1 MGNCCQP
8 SENNELLLSYEGE
21 NPKQIKK
28 DQNNGL
34 FDSFPMNTN
43 NSISKAQSSAASVTG
58 GVNELTK
65 MEDELFD
72 LINCLRDNPQQ
83 FINLIEK
90 YKHLISMDSE
100 KGTYYI
106 IINNSR
112 IDLNQGQEYFIECQ
126 NFLKTAK
133 PQKKLIKDDTLKI
146 PRPTQ
151 VLSDEENDNYVINYI
166 NKYIIGNEK
175 SDIKYSNINY
185 IIDQNVSDVLFV
197 IILNL
202 IGVGVNNEIKTNFML
217 SEEYDSVGITID
229 KIDVENDIYCYYCV
243 FGKANEN

>member
-8 SENNELLLSYEGE
+8 SENNALFLNTEKEIQRPTKEDGTMNFFNICRSPTELTIRPSA
-21 NPKQIKK
+21 
-28 DQNNGL
+28 
-34 FDSFPMNTN
+34 T
-43 NSISKAQSSAASVTG
+43 SSTAG
-58 GVNELTK
+58 GANELAQ

-72 LINCLRDNPQQ
+72 LINCLRDYPQQ

-90 YKHLISMDSE
+90 YKYLISVDPIR
-100 KGTYYI
+100 GTYFI

-133 PQKKLIKDDTLKI
+133 PQKKLVRDDALKV
-146 PRPTQ
+146 PRPSRR
-151 VLSDEENDNYVINYI
+151 LSDEENDEYVNTYINNYI
-166 NKYIIGNEK
+166 AGKVISGYTFT
-175 SDIKYSNINY
+175 NINY

-197 IILNL
+197 LVLNL
-202 IGVGVNNEIKTNFML
+202 IGVGGYEQIRKNFMM

-229 KIDVENDIYCYYCV
+229 KIDPENNIYCYYCV
-243 FGKANEN
+243 FAKAVPE

>member
-8 SENNELLLSYEGE
+8 SENNIQLITSDNDIHKPINEQLNPGSGKNFLHTPSPSTTNSVINSNPELLQMENELFEYINALRE
-21 NPKQIKK
+21 NPKQ
-28 DQNNGL
+28 
-34 FDSFPMNTN
+34 F
-43 NSISKAQSSAASVTG
+43 IS
-58 GVNELTK
+58 
-65 MEDELFD
+65 
-72 LINCLRDNPQQ
+72 
-83 FINLIEK
+83 LIEK
-90 YKHLISMDSE
+90 YKNLISVDPI
-100 KGTYYI
+100 KGTYFI

-175 SDIKYSNINY
+175 SDINYSNINY